1 MDSYY
6 IFLVVIIGLVFGSF
20 INCLVW
26 RLYKEES
33 LMGSSACPNCFHQ
46 IAWYDNIPILSFII
60 LRARCRH
67 CQKKISWQYPLVEFF
82 TALLF
87 VIAFLKNNDSSQLLL
102 LLLRD
107 WLVIIS
113 FVVVFVYDWRW
124 QLVPMLVV
132 WPMIVIVFVLNLFL
146 GLPFINLIIF
156 GALGAAFFWCLYV
169 ATSGRGLGEG
179 DIWLGLLI
187 GVLLPKTELFV
198 IALMLAYFT
207 GAIVGLSLMLLGGK
221 KWKTAIAFGPFLV
234 FGATISLFY
243 GEKIVSWYLQ
253 LF

>member
-1 MDSYY
+1 METSY
-6 IFLVVIIGLVFGSF
+6 IFFVAIIGLVFGSF

-33 LMGSSACPNCFHQ
+33 IMGRSACPNCFHQ
-46 IAWYDNIPILSFII
+46 IAWYDNIPLLSFII

-87 VIAFLKNNDSSQLLL
+87 ILTFFKNLDSPQLLL

-107 WLVIIS
+107 WLVIIT
-113 FVVVFVYDWRW
+113 FVIVFIYDFRW

-132 WPMIVIVFVLNLFL
+132 WPITVIVFILNLFL
-146 GLPFINLIIF
+146 GVPLINLIIF
-156 GALGAAFFWCLYV
+156 GALSAVFFWFIYV
-169 ATSGRGLGEG
+169 VTAGRGLGEG

-187 GVLLPKTELFV
+187 GVLLPQMRLLI
-198 IALMLAYFT
+198 IALMLAYFI
-207 GAIVGLSLMLLGGK
+207 GAVVGLSLILAKGK
-221 KWKTAIAFGPFLV
+221 KWNTAIAFGPFLV
-234 FGATISLFY
+234 LGATISLLY
-243 GEKIVSWYLQ
+243 GERIASWYLQ
-253 LF
+253 LL